1 MEFGVCRYTGLD
13 KQGGVIRVHPGRQP
27 VHHHVPNAFLDD
39 MRVFVMSSQGM
50 PVSHEKEALVFGLEF
65 DPVLQHPVIV
75 SKVQLSRG
83 AHSRQ
88 DPHRVAGQDRAHRNP
103 TIRVTRRS
111 TPWMGGPMMAPRMPV
126 ASRARRMKN
135 PKGSSRASCQAQGPG
150 SRPTATLPPSSGGIG
165 RRLSIMNTALISIP
179 NNPMYCIGRPT
190 QDWGPSCT
198 PIRAT
203 TAQKSAIT
211 RFAPGPAAATIAMSR
226 LG

>member
-1 MEFGVCRYTGLD
+1 MEFGVRRYAGLD

-126 ASRARRMKN
+126 ASRAR
-135 PKGSSRASCQAQGPG
+135 PA
-150 SRPTATLPPSSGGIG
+150 
-165 RRLSIMNTALISIP
+165 
-179 NNPMYCIGRPT
+179 

-198 PIRAT
+198 PIRAI